1 MWNIEKCYKIIF
13 EAILEQDALKK
24 ICTEIGMYTNAGIA
38 FINVAGNLVAS
49 SPVWRNCFPDSAE
62 KKHLTLDT
70 YNQYFGKKKLKDW
83 SLQVTAVQ
91 AESKSVGYVFEEV
104 CSERGRGL
112 FEIEKPYI
120 MALIQRENGV
130 NELVRELYQAWK
142 CIAIYENLEGIYILF
157 YRIKEAEPVYKI
169 LKDSQILCSVSEPF
183 EEFSMCSSKK
193 DMLKRM
199 SMLRSREEQEKF
211 RREKE
216 WSLWGIYTYTTS
228 LFKKAGLKDYSVNR
242 LIEEDEKNHTELY
255 QTLKTYLFCENN
267 VTETAKMMHV
277 HRNTLVYRLKKI
289 SDMLQIDYN
298 DYHVSREL
306 LAYILMND
314 ISERT

>member
-1 MWNIEKCYKIIF
+1 MSW
-13 EAILEQDALKK
+13 
-24 ICTEIGMYTNAGIA
+24 
-38 FINVAGNLVAS
+38 
-49 SPVWRNCFPDSAE
+49 
-62 KKHLTLDT
+62 
-70 YNQYFGKKKLKDW
+70 
-83 SLQVTAVQ
+83 
-91 AESKSVGYVFEEV
+91 YVFEEV

-157 YRIKEAEPVYKI
+157 YCIKKAEPVYKI

-314 ISERT
+314 I